1 MRKRPL
7 LFGACVFV
15 IGILSARYKGWYYPA
30 AVVVLMVYGLEKL
43 FREKKWKRLLVRGS
57 FIACLL
63 VLAWFHMGHRLRF
76 REEEL
81 SHIKAGEELLLKGE
95 VYKKESKN
103 GQFVFYLKNCTAAI
117 SGMEIPCNHV
127 ISYLEA
133 DTYSIGETLIIKGKV
148 NIFSSVSNEG
158 QFDIR
163 AFYESQKIDFSLSDT
178 EVLMTDGKKDFV
190 GERLYR
196 LRKKI
201 GNVYEAVLNE
211 AQKGLLSVMLLGE
224 KSGLDSEMRQL
235 YQEVGISHILAI
247 SGLHVSMIGM
257 GLYRFLR
264 RHGRGFT
271 SAFLFS
277 AVFLFL
283 YAGMTGNSVSTLRAV
298 GMLFFAMFAAVLGR
312 SYDPLNALGGMVL
325 FLLWENP
332 FWLWYSGFQFSV
344 VAILGITV
352 IGTWL
357 QIDPAE
363 KEDADRKESAGQ
375 KEAVGQRENL
385 NRGGNRIVFNVS
397 SGHSN
402 KKSLEKSSCETRT
415 KRKNACFANKIYAG
429 AAVWIATLPLVAF
442 YYFEIPTYSVAINL
456 LVLPLLPVLFFCGMA
471 GGLAGCIWIPAA
483 RILLYPCSL
492 VLHLYD
498 FLANIFLKL
507 PFSGIIVGKP
517 SAAKIVVVYL
527 ALLAFTWFWYK
538 KRRGHLKRI
547 LGIAAVLFLFFLPK
561 KHGFEVD
568 VLDVGQG
575 DGIYLCSEN
584 GVSMFID
591 GGSSSTRNVGTYRI
605 LPFLKS
611 KGVSHISYWFVTH
624 ADTDHVNGLKEIM
637 ESGYRIDRLVVAEA
651 ALAEAAMDELVALA
665 RSYGIGIVTIRAG
678 DKFVFCE
685 DTITCLYPAV
695 DTQNEDKND
704 LSLVLLYESE
714 NFSGIFTGDI
724 SSEVEA
730 ELLESAGGLEKAS
743 SLGGRSGGGI
753 DFYKAA
759 HHGSKYSNSLEF
771 LSELCPEIAV
781 VSCSSTNNYGH
792 PSAEA
797 VANMEAVGAEIY
809 YTMKQGQIRI
819 TVDRSGN
826 LLVAPFLDDLLC
838 LWNSISGEVYAEQVY
853 L

>member
-30 AVVVLMVYGLEKL
+30 AAVVLVIYGLEKL
-43 FREKKWKRLLVRGS
+43 FREKNWKRLLVRGS
-57 FIACLL
+57 FITCLFI
-63 VLAWFHMGHRLRF
+63 LAWFHMEYRLRF

-95 VYKKESKN
+95 VYKKEFKN

-117 SGMEIPCNHV
+117 SDMEISCNHV

-178 EVLMTDGKKDFV
+178 EVLMTDGRKDSV

-201 GNVYEAVLNE
+201 GNVYETVLNE
-211 AQKGLLSVMLLGE
+211 AQEGLLSVMLLGE

-235 YQEVGISHILAI
+235 YQEAGISHILAI

-264 RHGRGFT
+264 RHGRGFA

-277 AVFLFL
+277 AVFLVL

-325 FLLWENP
+325 LLLWENP

-344 VAILGITV
+344 VAILGITL

-357 QIDPAE
+357 QIDPSE
-363 KEDADRKESAGQ
+363 KEDADRRKAGT
-375 KEAVGQRENL
+375 K
-385 NRGGNRIVFNVS
+385 
-397 SGHSN
+397 
-402 KKSLEKSSCETRT
+402 T
-415 KRKNACFANKIYAG
+415 KRKNACFVNKIYAG

-517 SAAKIVVVYL
+517 SPAKIVVVYL
-527 ALLAFTWFWYK
+527 TLLAVAWFCYK
-538 KRRGHLKRI
+538 KRRGHLKRV
-547 LGIAAVLFLFFLPK
+547 LGIAAVLFLFFLPQ

-575 DGIYLCSEN
+575 DGIYLCSKN

-685 DTITCLYPAV
+685 DTITCLYPAG

-743 SLGGRSGGGI
+743 SFGGRSGGGI

-797 VANMEAVGAEIY
+797 VANMEAAGAEIY

-826 LLVAPFLDDLLC
+826 LLVSPFLDDLLC
-838 LWNSISGEVYAEQVY
+838 LWNSISVEVYAEQVY